1 MGTIDFS
8 KPIISTLNTNM
19 KLFIIAAVLI
29 ASVFAEPEAEA
40 DPNAWYA
47 SYGYAGFPY
56 YGYGSGLAYA
66 GAYAPYTY
74 GAYGYAGYPYAAGYN
89 GYALGAAHLIG
100 KRSVDLFVTPN
111 LKSKMIIGLINLKR
125 LGWTTPAW
133 PLDIERYQT
142 LFQTPST
149 DDESDNEDIVNNI
162 DDENTP
168 AGASS
173 DNSEK
178 EKDMEKI
185 DPEKEKDME
194 KIDQEDNDDDDEERP
209 EGEICWGV

>member
-19 KLFIIAAVLI
+19 KFFIIAAVLV

-100 KRSVDLFVTPN
+100 KRSADADAEAKPWLAYANYGYAGYPY
-111 LKSKMIIGLINLKR
+111 
-125 LGWTTPAW
+125 A
-133 PLDIERYQT
+133 Y
-142 LFQTPST
+142 
-149 DDESDNEDIVNNI
+149 
-162 DDENTP
+162 
-168 AGASS
+168 AGAYSYPYATYGLGYNGYALGAHYIGKRS
-173 DNSEK
+173 AEAK
-178 EKDMEKI
+178 
-185 DPEKEKDME
+185 PESWYGYGYAPYSYSHAYAPYAYGAYNLGYGYGGYAYGK
-194 KIDQEDNDDDDEERP
+194 
-209 EGEICWGV
+209 

>member
-8 KPIISTLNTNM
+8 KPITSTLNTNM
-19 KLFIIAAVLI
+19 KLFIIAAVLV

-100 KRSVDLFVTPN
+100 KRSADAEAKPE
-111 LKSKMIIGLINLKR
+111 
-125 LGWTTPAW
+125 AW
-133 PLDIERYQT
+133 YGAYGYGYSGYPY
-142 LFQTPST
+142 SYGY
-149 DDESDNEDIVNNI
+149 
-162 DDENTP
+162 
-168 AGASS
+168 AGYPYGYAGYPYAYGYG
-173 DNSEK
+173 K
-178 EKDMEKI
+178 
-185 DPEKEKDME
+185 
-194 KIDQEDNDDDDEERP
+194 
-209 EGEICWGV
+209 

>member
-29 ASVFAEPEAEA
+29 ASVFSEPEAEA

-100 KRSVDLFVTPN
+100 KRSADADADAKPWLAYANYGYAGYPY
-111 LKSKMIIGLINLKR
+111 
-125 LGWTTPAW
+125 A
-133 PLDIERYQT
+133 Y
-142 LFQTPST
+142 
-149 DDESDNEDIVNNI
+149 
-162 DDENTP
+162 
-168 AGASS
+168 AGAYGYPYGAYGLGYNGYALGGAHFIGKRSA
-173 DNSEK
+173 DAEAK
-178 EKDMEKI
+178 
-185 DPEKEKDME
+185 PEAWYGAYGYGYSGYPYGYSGYPYGYGYAGYPYAYGYGK
-194 KIDQEDNDDDDEERP
+194 
-209 EGEICWGV
+209 

>member
-29 ASVFAEPEAEA
+29 ASVFSEPEAEA

-100 KRSVDLFVTPN
+100 KRSADADAEAYGYPYGAYGLGYN
-111 LKSKMIIGLINLKR
+111 GYALGGAHSIGKR
-125 LGWTTPAW
+125 SA
-133 PLDIERYQT
+133 D
-142 LFQTPST
+142 
-149 DDESDNEDIVNNI
+149 
-162 DDENTP
+162 
-168 AGASS
+168 
-173 DNSEK
+173 
-178 EKDMEKI
+178 
-185 DPEKEKDME
+185 
-194 KIDQEDNDDDDEERP
+194 
-209 EGEICWGV
+209 

>member
-56 YGYGSGLAYA
+56 YGYGSGL
-66 GAYAPYTY
+66 
-74 GAYGYAGYPYAAGYN
+74 PYAAGYN

-100 KRSVDLFVTPN
+100 KRSADADAEAKPWLAYANYGYAGYPYAYARAYGYPYGAYGLGYNGYALGGAHF
-111 LKSKMIIGLINLKR
+111 IGKR
-125 LGWTTPAW
+125 SADAEAKPEAW
-133 PLDIERYQT
+133 YGAYGYGYSGYPY
-142 LFQTPST
+142 SYGY
-149 DDESDNEDIVNNI
+149 
-162 DDENTP
+162 
-168 AGASS
+168 AGYPYGYAGY
-173 DNSEK
+173 
-178 EKDMEKI
+178 
-185 DPEKEKDME
+185 PY
-194 KIDQEDNDDDDEERP
+194 
-209 EGEICWGV
+209 

>member
-8 KPIISTLNTNM
+8 KPITSTLNTNM
-19 KLFIIAAVLI
+19 KLFIIAAVLV

-74 GAYGYAGYPYAAGYN
+74 GAYGHGGYPYAAGYN

-100 KRSVDLFVTPN
+100 KRSADAEAKPE
-111 LKSKMIIGLINLKR
+111 
-125 LGWTTPAW
+125 AW
-133 PLDIERYQT
+133 YGAYGYGYSGYPY
-142 LFQTPST
+142 SYGY
-149 DDESDNEDIVNNI
+149 
-162 DDENTP
+162 
-168 AGASS
+168 AGYPYGYAGYPYAYGYG
-173 DNSEK
+173 K
-178 EKDMEKI
+178 
-185 DPEKEKDME
+185 
-194 KIDQEDNDDDDEERP
+194 
-209 EGEICWGV
+209 